1 MNHSPARVRG
11 FSLLELIIVLVI
23 IGVLVAAVTIAITDR
38 RLDNLKLEAQ
48 RMTAL
53 LKLAVDQAV
62 ISNRELG
69 FVLVDD
75 GYHFLELDDEDQ
87 WQLVDTQ
94 GARRF
99 ASRIMPEGVYSRIQ
113 VSGLYNE
120 EPEDNRLLRDENIN
134 DGEDDEDD
142 KADEQKLL
150 PQIMMLSSAE
160 VTPFKLRLGWDDG
173 DPTFMQISTR
183 KDGAIVL
190 HGPIYEPLN
199 SPWELEFDLELEP

>member
-1 MNHSPARVRG
+1 MNHSPARARG

-94 GARRF
+94 
-99 ASRIMPEGVYSRIQ
+99 
-113 VSGLYNE
+113 
-120 EPEDNRLLRDENIN
+120 ENP
-134 DGEDDEDD
+134 D
-142 KADEQKLL
+142 
-150 PQIMMLSSAE
+150 
-160 VTPFKLRLGWDDG
+160 W
-173 DPTFMQISTR
+173 
-183 KDGAIVL
+183 VL
-190 HGPIYEPLN
+190 IET
-199 SPWELEFDLELEP
+199 E